1 MEVTDKPCLVHTAM
15 RRRYMLALS
24 LVSGAGPSRLR
35 RLLNIVDCRMLVHDT
50 KAVIERSGFAP
61 GDLKFLQK
69 VASLGPDA
77 LLAQADRQ
85 LHLCERYRAFITTC
99 FDSDY
104 PVNLQQSDAA
114 PLVLFVRGTLR
125 ADKDSRSVAV
135 VGTREA
141 TPLGR
146 ARAARLARHLVENDW
161 TVVSGL
167 ARGIDTAAH
176 RSALDAGGRT
186 VAVVGSGL
194 DRTYPRENA
203 GLADRIA
210 ENGAVV
216 TQFPFG
222 TAPLAPHFPMR
233 NKTMALF
240 SLATVVIEAGEQSGA
255 KMQADFAL
263 STQSPKRHVL
273 FPQSLLD
280 SQGDAGWA
288 RLFLSR
294 GAQVVEQL
302 EDVPRIV
309 LSHLKSDGVRQ
320 PPLGMSL

>member
-1 MEVTDKPCLVHTAM
+1 MEVTDKPCLFNTAA
-15 RRRYMLALS
+15 RRRYVLALS
-24 LVSGAGPSRLR
+24 LVPGAGPVRLR
-35 RLLNIVDCRMLVHDT
+35 RLLSIVDFRTLVHDIQG
-50 KAVIERSGFAP
+50 VIGRPGLAP
-61 GDLKFLQK
+61 GDLRFLQK

-85 LHLCERYRAFITTC
+85 LHLCQHYRAFITTC

-104 PVNLQQSDAA
+104 PANLQQSDVA
-114 PLVLFVRGTLR
+114 PSVLFVRGTLM

-141 TPLGR
+141 TPQGR

-176 RSALDAGGRT
+176 RGALDAGGRT
-186 VAVVGSGL
+186 VAVVGCGL
-194 DRTYPRENA
+194 DRTYPRENSE
-203 GLADRIA
+203 LADRIG
-210 ENGAVV
+210 ENGAVI

-222 TAPLAPHFPMR
+222 ASPLAPHFPMR

-263 STQSPKRHVL
+263 STPSPKRHVL
-273 FPQSLLD
+273 FPRSLLD
-280 SQGDAGWA
+280 AQEEAGWA
-288 RLFLSR
+288 HLFLNR

-309 LSHLKSDGVRQ
+309 LSHLKSDAVRQ
-320 PPLGMSL
+320 PPLPV